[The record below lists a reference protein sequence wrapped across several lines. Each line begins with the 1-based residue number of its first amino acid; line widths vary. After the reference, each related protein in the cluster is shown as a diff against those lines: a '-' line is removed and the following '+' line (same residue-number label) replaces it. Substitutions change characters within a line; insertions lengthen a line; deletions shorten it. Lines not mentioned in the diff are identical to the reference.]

1 MKKKHIYVLIAF
13 IILTVA
19 ITGILKITE
28 QANIKKYIVTEEK
41 IEKYQEQLRNILTNP
56 SDALIQE
63 MTESYKVA
71 AQKDY
76 EEKINNQMP
85 IINIILISA
94 CISVVTCAM
103 AEFIIYSIEK
113 RKKSNSKN

>member
-41 IEKYQEQLRNILTNP
+41 IANYQAELRNILTDP
-56 SDALIQE
+56 SDALIEE
-63 MTESYKVA
+63 MTDSYKVA

-85 IINIILISA
+85 IMNIILISVS
-94 CISVVTCAM
+94 ISALICA
-103 AEFIIYSIEK
+103 IIEVAIYIVD
-113 RKKSNSKN
+113 KKKKA